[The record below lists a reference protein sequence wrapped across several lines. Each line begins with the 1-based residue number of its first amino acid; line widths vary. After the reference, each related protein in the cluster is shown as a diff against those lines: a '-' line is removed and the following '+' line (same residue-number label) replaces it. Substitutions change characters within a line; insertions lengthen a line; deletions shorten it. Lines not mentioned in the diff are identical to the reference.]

1 LQEGLS
7 HIERRRRTRSH
18 ERCDGIAV
26 ALPLLFIANDWRGHP
41 MAKTRKKD
49 DAIELLKQDHREV
62 ETLFKEFEKLEQDGE
77 EAVEQVIA
85 TACTELKIHDK
96 LETEVFYP
104 AIRQQAQNEEVEDLL
119 NEAEVEH
126 TSVRSLIQT
135 IEGMGAQDEKR
146 NAHFTVLMEYVKHHV
161 KEEEKEMFPK
171 LKRKAELM
179 GEMGVEL
186 EEESED
192 ETA

>member
-1 LQEGLS
+1 MP
-7 HIERRRRTRSH
+7 RT
-18 ERCDGIAV
+18 
-26 ALPLLFIANDWRGHP
+26 
-41 MAKTRKKD
+41 TRKKD

-62 ETLFKEFEKLEQDGE
+62 EGLFKEFEKLEEDGE

-85 TACTELKIHDK
+85 TACTELEIHDK

-104 AIRQQAQNEEVEDLL
+104 AVREQADEDVEDLL

-126 TSVRSLIQT
+126 KGVRELIQT
-135 IEGMGAQDEKR
+135 IKGMDPSDEKR

-171 LKRKAELM
+171 LKKLDIDMQQIGTQMKERKAELM
-179 GEMGVEL
+179 DEMGVEI
-186 EEESED
+186 ERESEED
-192 ETA
+192 QTA

>member
-1 LQEGLS
+1 
-7 HIERRRRTRSH
+7 
-18 ERCDGIAV
+18 
-26 ALPLLFIANDWRGHP
+26 
-41 MAKTRKKD
+41 MAKARKKD

-62 ETLFKEFEKLEQDGE
+62 EALFKEFEKLEEDGA
-77 EAVEQVIA
+77 EALEQVIV

-96 LETEVFYP
+96 LEAEVFYP
-104 AIRQQAQNEEVEDLL
+104 AVREHADDEVEDLL

-135 IEGMGAQDEKR
+135 IEGMAAGDEKR

-171 LKRKAELM
+171 VKKLDLDLAELGLQMKERKAELM
-179 GEMGVEL
+179 AEMGVEL
-186 EEESED
+186 EEEKESES
-192 ETA
+192 A